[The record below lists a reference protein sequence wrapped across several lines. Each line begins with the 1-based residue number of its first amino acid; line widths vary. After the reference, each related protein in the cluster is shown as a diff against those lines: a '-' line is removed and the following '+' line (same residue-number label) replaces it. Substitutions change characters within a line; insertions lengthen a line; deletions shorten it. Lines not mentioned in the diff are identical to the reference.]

1 MEDEFA
7 ALAEAVSDV
16 SAGESV
22 QVRFVLAEARKR
34 GVDFED
40 AWFWALRSISP
51 PRTCTIEVRQRVDE
65 ARALIHETKPLF
77 KAAYEGRDLTLPE
90 RLAISDAPVR
100 RLRDLPKVA

>member
-16 SAGESV
+16 SAGEAS
-22 QVRFVLAEARKR
+22 QVRFVLAEARR
-34 GVDFED
+34 RDVPFED

-51 PRTCTIEVRQRVDE
+51 PRTCTVAVRARVDE

-77 KAAYEGRDLTLPE
+77 RAAYERRELTLPE